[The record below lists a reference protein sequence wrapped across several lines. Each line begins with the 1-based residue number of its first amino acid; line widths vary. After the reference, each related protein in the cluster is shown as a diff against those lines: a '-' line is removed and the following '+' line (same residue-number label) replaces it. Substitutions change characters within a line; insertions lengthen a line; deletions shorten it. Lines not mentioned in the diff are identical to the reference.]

1 MNFFKLIKSIFAL
14 AIMVGCAS
22 FSSDVN
28 AQSVLDKVKRDKKII
43 VGAREAA
50 PPYGF
55 IDAAGTWKG
64 WSMDLSRAIHGII
77 EKKLDMKIDLVF
89 KPITPATR
97 IPLIINGTLDW
108 VLGTTGRS
116 VKREDVVDFSVI
128 NNGVCVEKLSAKS
141 SGINTTSDL
150 AGKRVGVTKGSN
162 EERYITALGKSG
174 KLNPPATI
182 VAFDKHSTGFLALS
196 QGKTDAHVTLRDT
209 LVSMAKK
216 SPNPDNWQVN
226 GPSLFCNL
234 NGIILPE
241 NDSNWKDMVDH
252 SLCYFIV
259 TGGYEKLWDEWFS
272 GANPKAGYEKVQ
284 SDTVRALVYNQCSW
298 GAEKFLTAN

>member
-1 MNFFKLIKSIFAL
+1 MNFLKLIKSIFAF
-14 AIMVGCAS
+14 AIMIGCTS
-22 FSSDVN
+22 FSNDVN

-55 IDAAGTWKG
+55 IDAAGTWMG

-77 EKKLDMKIDLVF
+77 EKKLDMKLDLVF

-128 NNGVCVEKLSAKS
+128 NNGVCVENLPAKN
-141 SGINTTSDL
+141 SGINTTEDL

-162 EERYITALGKSG
+162 EERYISALGASG
-174 KLNPPATI
+174 KLNPPATV

-216 SPNPDNWQVN
+216 SPNPA
-226 GPSLFCNL
+226 PP
-234 NGIILPE
+234 ILTP
-241 NDSNWKDMVDH
+241 
-252 SLCYFIV
+252 
-259 TGGYEKLWDEWFS
+259 FS
-272 GANPKAGYEKVQ
+272 TDILSEPMK
-284 SDTVRALVYNQCSW
+284 SSMR
-298 GAEKFLTAN
+298 

>member
-1 MNFFKLIKSIFAL
+1 MIFSKLIKSAVAFAIV
-14 AIMVGCAS
+14 AGCGS
-22 FSSDVN
+22 FSYEVKAD
-28 AQSVLDKVKRDKKII
+28 SVLDKVKRDKKIL
-43 VGAREAA
+43 VGTRESA
-50 PPYGF
+50 PPYGY
-55 IDAAGTWKG
+55 IDSAGNWIG

-77 EKKLDMKIDLVF
+77 EKKIGMKLDLVF
-89 KPITPATR
+89 KPITPQTR
-97 IPLIINGTLDW
+97 IPLIANGTLDW

-116 VKREDVVDFSVI
+116 IKRESVIDFSII
-128 NNGVCVEKLSAKS
+128 NNGVCVEKLSAKG
-141 SGINTTSDL
+141 SGIKTTMDL

-174 KLNPPATI
+174 KLNPPAT
-182 VAFDKHSTGFLALS
+182 VVTFDKHSTGFLALS

-209 LVSMAKK
+209 LVSMANK
-216 SPNPDNWQVN
+216 SPKPDNWQVN

-241 NDSNWKDMVDH
+241 DDSDWKDMVDH

-272 GANPKAGYEKVQ
+272 GANPKAGYQKTQ
-284 SDTVRALVYNQCSW
+284 SDTVRTLVYNQCSW
-298 GAEKFLTAN
+298 GAEKFLNK